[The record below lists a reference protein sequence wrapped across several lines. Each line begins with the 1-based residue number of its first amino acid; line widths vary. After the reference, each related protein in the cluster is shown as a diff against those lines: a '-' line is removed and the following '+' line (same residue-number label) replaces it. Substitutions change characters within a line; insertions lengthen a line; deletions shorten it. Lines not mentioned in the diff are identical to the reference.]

1 MVVRLERAEESDLGN
16 SHAWSWSDPMLDML
30 YKKKAEEVQAV
41 MLRVEAGENV
51 PPEEIDRALDNSA
64 PRALGGYP

>member
-1 MVVRLERAEESDLGN
+1 
-16 SHAWSWSDPMLDML
+16 MLDML

-51 PPEEIDRALDNSA
+51 PPGQIGHALDNSA
-64 PRALGGYP
+64 LRDLGGYP